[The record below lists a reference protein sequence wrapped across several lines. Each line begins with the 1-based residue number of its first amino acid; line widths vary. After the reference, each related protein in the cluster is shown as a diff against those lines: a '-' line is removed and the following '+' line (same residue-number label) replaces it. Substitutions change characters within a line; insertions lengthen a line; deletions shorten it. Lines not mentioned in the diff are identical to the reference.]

1 MQTIR
6 KLDHDNTD
14 ILCHRE
20 KHLSKIL
27 GLHPLIEIDD
37 GKLISTKK
45 YRGSMARVV
54 KKLAGEY
61 ALQQGLD
68 RKEIYLIYGQ
78 GLDEA
83 LRGEISSILLI

>member
-1 MQTIR
+1 
-6 KLDHDNTD
+6 
-14 ILCHRE
+14 
-20 KHLSKIL
+20 
-27 GLHPLIEIDD
+27 
-37 GKLISTKK
+37 
-45 YRGSMARVV
+45 MARVV

-83 LRGEISSILLI
+83 LRGEVEEIMRGQGFEQIRWVETGCVIAAHSGPGAFGIAGFAG